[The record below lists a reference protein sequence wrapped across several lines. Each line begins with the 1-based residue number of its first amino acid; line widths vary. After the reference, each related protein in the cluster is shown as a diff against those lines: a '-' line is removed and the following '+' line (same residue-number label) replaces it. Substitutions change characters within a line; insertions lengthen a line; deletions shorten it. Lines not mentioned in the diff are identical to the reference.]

1 MKGLLN
7 HWFKKNE
14 TEPIQEAEETNQ
26 PSSQVEELKE
36 DVRNSHEQW
45 HHEVDALYTLLVN
58 YYGSDKLVLKATRLE
73 AIHLIQSDTI
83 GERTAG
89 LLKIILDDPTDRP
102 LPSEEEIPQL
112 LMEIEDHLA
121 ELIARRAVEDRLDK
135 AVADKMQER
144 HEDYVKEIKSQLLKE
159 NSGPDNAQT
168 LKKLAHI
175 EKMNLVKLASSV
187 AEVLRPQAVEEIIGQ
202 EVPMQFLLAKLA
214 TPYPQHIIIYGP
226 PGVGKTSAA
235 RVALEAVKK
244 NVNSP
249 FAESAPFVEVDGT
262 TLRWDPR
269 DVTNPLLG
277 SVHDPIY
284 QGAKRDLAETGI
296 PEPKLGLVSD
306 AHGGI
311 LFIDEIGEMDPVLL
325 NKLLKVLEDK
335 RVAFESA
342 YYDPND
348 PQVPLYIKKLFE
360 EGAPADFVLIGA
372 TTRDPREIN
381 PALRSRCGEIYF
393 NPLEPRDIQ
402 HIVSQAAQKL
412 GANLEAKVPE
422 VISEY
427 VFEGRKANTILT
439 DAYGLSRYRHPEQE
453 VLVKA
458 EEVYEVLRS
467 ARLTPYISHKAADRG
482 ETGKILGLGVHGFVG
497 SVLELEAIVFP
508 GREGKGTIRF
518 NETAGSMA
526 RDAVFN
532 ATAVIRSL
540 TGEDLKDYDVHVNVV
555 GGGNIDGPSAG
566 CATTLAIYS
575 ALKNIPLRQD
585 IAVTGE
591 ISIQGRVRPVGGI
604 AEKIFG
610 AKQAGVKTVL
620 IPKENQADV
629 PSGLQGIQVIPI
641 ETFREALGHA
651 LF

>member
-1 MKGLLN
+1 MKGFLAKWINQDKL
-7 HWFKKNE
+7 KNNDRE
-14 TEPIQEAEETNQ
+14 NDSKSDNKTVDRDE
-26 PSSQVEELKE
+26 K
-36 DVRNSHEQW
+36 W
-45 HHEVDALYTLLVN
+45 HHEVDALYSILAN
-58 YYGSDKLVLKATRLE
+58 FYGSDKLVLKATRLE
-73 AIHLIQSDTI
+73 ALALIRSENIQ
-83 GERTAG
+83 ERTAG
-89 LLKIILDDPTDRP
+89 LLKVVLDDPTERS
-102 LPSEEEIPQL
+102 LPTMEEMPQL
-112 LMEIEDHLA
+112 LMDIEDHIA
-121 ELIARRAVEDRLDK
+121 EFMARRTVEERLDR

-144 HEDYVKEIKSQLLKE
+144 HEDYVKEIKTQVLKE
-159 NSGPDNAQT
+159 TSGPDNAQT

-175 EKMNLVKLASSV
+175 EKMNQVKLANSV
-187 AEVLRPQAVEEIIGQ
+187 SEVLRPQAVEEIIGQ
-202 EVPMQFLLAKLA
+202 QMPMQSLLAKLA
-214 TPYPQHIIIYGP
+214 TPFPQHLLIYGP

-235 RVALEAVKK
+235 RVALEAVK
-244 NVNSP
+244 NNPNSP
-249 FAESAPFVEVDGT
+249 FVEEAPFVEVDGT

-296 PEPKLGLVSD
+296 PEPKMGLVSE

-311 LFIDEIGEMDPVLL
+311 LFIDEIGEMDSLLL

-335 RVAFESA
+335 RVSFDSS
-342 YYDPND
+342 YYDSSD
-348 PQVPLYIKKLFE
+348 PQVPLYIKKLFD

-381 PALRSRCGEIYF
+381 PALRSRCAEVYF

-402 HIVSQAAQKL
+402 HIVRQAANKL
-412 GANLEAKVPE
+412 GTCLDEAVPE
-422 VISEY
+422 IISDYVID
-427 VFEGRKANTILT
+427 GRKANTILT
-439 DAYGLSRYRHPEQE
+439 DAYGLARFRQPDKEDI
-453 VLVKA
+453 VVTG

-467 ARLTPYISHKAADRG
+467 ARLTPYVFRKAEEMG
-482 ETGKILGLGVHGFVG
+482 EVGRILGLGVHGFVG
-497 SVLELEAIVFP
+497 SVLEIEAIAFV
-508 GREGKGTIRF
+508 GREGKGAIRF

-532 ATAVIRSL
+532 ATAVIRTL
-540 TGEDLKDYDVHVNVV
+540 TNEDMRDYDVHVNVV

-575 ALKNIPLRQD
+575 ALKKIPLRQN

-591 ISIQGRVRPVGGI
+591 ISIQGKVRPVGGI

-620 IPKENQADV
+620 IPKENLADV
-629 PSGLQGIQVIPI
+629 PSGLQGITIVPV
-641 ETFREALGHA
+641 ETIQEALEYA
-651 LF
+651 VYK